1 MASVP
6 RLPFDVARETIRQAF
21 RPLDC
26 IVHTHACSDRVSFQI
41 YDAERIVVYA
51 SDKLVAAHLCSA
63 AYLRRVVND
72 ARSRVEAV
80 GFKLN
85 AWNPPS

>member
-26 IVHTHACSDRVSFQI
+26 VVHTHACSDRVSFQI
-41 YDAERIVVYA
+41 YDAERNVVYA
-51 SDKLVAAHLCSA
+51 LT
-63 AYLRRVVND
+63 N
-72 ARSRVEAV
+72 
-80 GFKLN
+80 
-85 AWNPPS
+85 